1 MKHRKSTLDR
11 GDRLYH
17 LLVKRL
23 TRKRRRKK
31 RDRRVRKTK
40 TSSDWSLSMGLLTLT
55 MLFCILRTP
64 VIEPL
69 IDTVQ
74 ENLSSV
80 PDVLN
85 FLGWERWKSD
95 EFFRSLDRVS
105 LLAISSDRSIMM
117 NPQNF
122 KRSCFSEL
130 LSRHQRERDNILN
143 GLSEYQIKKACIY
156 VARIRAFLDVI
167 SWAET
172 GSIGEASYT
181 VIVFKGGNRIKNF
194 STHPFVG
201 GGWKANQNCA
211 FIRRAGK
218 RVCSSASGRYQI
230 MDFNYRSLTKN
241 EIIRDFTPA
250 SQDKAAIYYLQQKGV
265 LKDIA
270 FGNFEKAACKV
281 GGHWASFPCNNYR
294 QPQKKIQ
301 QLRYVFDRQV
311 VKYTIG
317 FEETFQEL
325 KRNYISADLRSQSS
339 RMVSKPVP
347 DRATILSQGFQEFH
361 QGIDLAAS
369 LGTPI
374 RAVADGKI
382 VYSGWDEWGLGN
394 VVKIRHRDRG
404 ETVYAHNR
412 RLFVKAGDR
421 VSRGQIVAEMGSTGN
436 STGSH
441 LHFEYRRPNGGKM
454 ASGEPEMQAFN
465 PCNRLFACPAIG
477 DRF

>member
-1 MKHRKSTLDR
+1 MKHRKFTVNSS
-11 GDRLYH
+11 DRLYH
-17 LLVKRL
+17 ILVNRL
-23 TRKRRRKK
+23 ARKRRRKK
-31 RDRRVRKTK
+31 RDRRYQRTRI
-40 TSSDWSLSMGLLTLT
+40 SSDWSLSMGILTLT
-55 MLFCILRTP
+55 MLFCVLKTP
-64 VIEPL
+64 VIEPF
-69 IDTVQ
+69 IETVQ

-85 FLGWERWKSD
+85 FLGWETWKSD
-95 EFFRSLDRVS
+95 EFFKSLDRIS
-105 LLAISSDRSIMM
+105 LLAIAPEKSILTS
-117 NPQNF
+117 PQNF

-130 LSRHQRERDNILN
+130 LSRQKLERDNILN

-156 VARIRAFLDVI
+156 VARIRAFLDAI

-172 GSIGEASYT
+172 GSMSEVSYT
-181 VIVFKGGNRIKNF
+181 VIVFKGGNQIKNF

-241 EIIRDFTPA
+241 GIIRDFTPA

-265 LKDIA
+265 LEDIA

-294 QPQKKIQ
+294 QPQKKVQ
-301 QLRYVFDRQV
+301 QLRYIFDRQV

-317 FEETFQEL
+317 FDETFQEL
-325 KRNYISADLRSQSS
+325 KKNYIVSSVRSQNS
-339 RMVSKPVP
+339 RTFSKPVP
-347 DRATILSQGFQEFH
+347 DRATILTQSFQKFH
-361 QGIDLAAS
+361 LGIDLAGS

-374 RAVADGKI
+374 RAAADGKVI
-382 VYSGWDEWGLGN
+382 YSGWDEWGLGN
-394 VVKIRHRDRG
+394 VVKIRHRDRS

-412 RLFVKAGDR
+412 KLFVKTEDR

-441 LHFEYRRPNGGKM
+441 LHFEYRLPNGRKT
-454 ASGEPEMQAFN
+454 ASGEPEMRVVN
-465 PCNRLFACPAIG
+465 PCNRLFSCPAIG

>member
-1 MKHRKSTLDR
+1 MRHKKSAPSRT
-11 GDRLYH
+11 DRLYYS
-17 LLVKRL
+17 LVKKL
-23 TRKRRRKK
+23 ARKRKKIK
-31 RDRRVRKTK
+31 RDRRHKKMRA
-40 TSSDWSLSMGLLTLT
+40 SSDWSLSMGILTLT
-55 MLFCILRTP
+55 MLFCVLKTP
-64 VIEPL
+64 VISPL
-69 IDTVQ
+69 VEAVQ
-74 ENLSSV
+74 ENISSV
-80 PDVLN
+80 PNVLS
-85 FLGWERWKSD
+85 FLGWETWKSD
-95 EFFRSLDRVS
+95 EFFQSLDRVS
-105 LLAISSDRSIMM
+105 LLAIASNRFM

-130 LSRHQRERDNILN
+130 LSRQQLEGDGLLN
-143 GLSEYQIKKACIY
+143 GLSDYQIQKACIY

-211 FIRRAGK
+211 FIKRAGK
-218 RVCSSASGRYQI
+218 RICSSASGRYQI

-241 EIIRDFTPA
+241 RIIRDFTPA

-270 FGNFEKAACKV
+270 FGNFERAACKV
-281 GGHWASFPCNNYR
+281 GGHWASFPCNNYK

-301 QLRYVFDRQV
+301 QLRYIFDRQV
-311 VKYTIG
+311 IKYMIG

-325 KRNYISADLRSQSS
+325 KKKRISAPVNAPNSLTFG
-339 RMVSKPVP
+339 KPVP
-347 DRATILSQGFQEFH
+347 DRTTVLTQKFQEFH
-361 QGIDLAAS
+361 QGIDLAGS

-374 RAVADGKI
+374 RAVAEGKI
-382 VYSGWDEWGLGN
+382 IYSGWDEWGLGN
-394 VVKIRHRDRG
+394 AVKIRHRDRS

-412 RLFVKAGDR
+412 KLFVKTGES

-436 STGSH
+436 STGNH
-441 LHFEYRRPNGGKM
+441 LHFEYRLPNGRKTVT
-454 ASGEPEMQAFN
+454 GETEIQAVD
-465 PCNRLFACPAIG
+465 PCDRLFSCPAIG
-477 DRF
+477 NPF